1 MTPELG
7 GVVELAGAR
16 LEVPPG
22 SLVDGATLGLAQV
35 TVPHDVLPSH
45 DPARAGQIILADF
58 AFAITVAAPVA
69 LAGPI
74 FVDLPLDAARIP
86 EGRSIADAHASALFG
101 GQLVVQQDPESV
113 DDEHVR
119 MRFEPAFLPPLEG
132 SPRASGIAFTVLVSA
147 LQIGGAALLASP
159 HVQPLVASM
168 DDVRSIWAYSVH
180 QTEHFHI
187 RYRGDVTDA
196 DLRAVGDA
204 LEAAHA
210 LLYDELGFRFP
221 DPRPFMRR
229 YVVYLDDLREH
240 FWLPDPPPDG
250 VTYPGNSLLSG
261 ASYVT
266 THIARDTW
274 PRVAVHEYAHALQWG
289 STTRVSPSSWATFLD
304 PESVWL
310 FEGHA
315 VATSGR
321 IMAGGIPARQP
332 GTDDQHIP
340 QGFPVYAPPEGV
352 PTDFTQ
358 DFFVFLEQR
367 LGGDAGFYA
376 EVFESLEDESPSAP
390 IEPSV
395 DALDEVLAARGDGLR
410 TAWRDWVR
418 DFVFDA
424 PSDYGMTPAPFN
436 SGAVRGQREETVVLP
451 PLSYQ
456 VHDYR
461 TSTSTLQVTA
471 RIDGPS
477 HVLIQILVRGYADG
491 PVEELAVNAPGEDFT
506 LELTDLPD
514 DALPRI
520 AFANPYLGT
529 ADEVTVHLTLS
540 DGVETLY
547 EVLERI
553 CPPTLALSTGT
564 YYPYST
570 GLVGGGYDGRCLEC
584 QAAQCNYAT
593 ETDHVVLQATR
604 RPPQWS
610 ESSCHPMAGFDPI
623 TYIVRHGDG
632 VYATVATSRR
642 TGATRPLDVELQG
655 VVDMLHARLV
665 GEGAGACTGPL
676 AYETDFSLAPGAALH
691 GSEEASVTFEYFGA
705 PTYPLTVSWPVDGNC
720 NGHLDCTP
728 RTRTLDL
735 RDTELVQSDPL
746 GELRR
751 FVIAGLTRCTA
762 SDPDPEPTYHIA
774 WGVRDAEGRQIGG
787 SVLAFRCELP
797 LP

>member
-1 MTPELG
+1 M
-7 GVVELAGAR
+7 
-16 LEVPPG
+16 
-22 SLVDGATLGLAQV
+22 
-35 TVPHDVLPSH
+35 
-45 DPARAGQIILADF
+45 
-58 AFAITVAAPVA
+58 
-69 LAGPI
+69 
-74 FVDLPLDAARIP
+74 
-86 EGRSIADAHASALFG
+86 
-101 GQLVVQQDPESV
+101 
-113 DDEHVR
+113 
-119 MRFEPAFLPPLEG
+119 
-132 SPRASGIAFTVLVSA
+132 
-147 LQIGGAALLASP
+147 
-159 HVQPLVASM
+159 
-168 DDVRSIWAYSVH
+168 
-180 QTEHFHI
+180 
-187 RYRGDVTDA
+187 
-196 DLRAVGDA
+196 
-204 LEAAHA
+204 
-210 LLYDELGFRFP
+210 
-221 DPRPFMRR
+221 
-229 YVVYLDDLREH
+229 
-240 FWLPDPPPDG
+240 
-250 VTYPGNSLLSG
+250 
-261 ASYVT
+261 
-266 THIARDTW
+266 
-274 PRVAVHEYAHALQWG
+274 
-289 STTRVSPSSWATFLD
+289 
-304 PESVWL
+304 
-310 FEGHA
+310 
-315 VATSGR
+315 
-321 IMAGGIPARQP
+321 
-332 GTDDQHIP
+332 
-340 QGFPVYAPPEGV
+340 YAPPEGV

-358 DFFVFLEQR
+358 DFFVFLERR

-787 SVLAFRCELP
+787 SVLAFRCEPRCPDTPRSVTLMRRASISCDGPEILP
-797 LP
+797 AHLSLDASPPPKGRGPRPARSPARRGARDALVLRYVTAVLNRHEGNRDAAAAALGISVRSPSTATSREPFASPLAPFASSKQRKPGVTVCRG